1 MSISVHVS
9 VMLEPCKQTKAQ
21 MYGGNRKVP
30 DDGGTDLPKQECG
43 NVWFCFRKFLKVSI
57 PFNVH
62 TSLLKRRQD
71 YKAQPF
77 LFPL

>member
-9 VMLEPCKQTKAQ
+9 VMLEPCKHTKAQ
-21 MYGGNRKVP
+21 MYSGNRKVP
-30 DDGGTDLPKQECG
+30 DDGTQIYPNR
-43 NVWFCFRKFLKVSI
+43 NVRVLFCFRKFLRVSI

-62 TSLLKRRQD
+62 TSHLKRRQD
-71 YKAQPF
+71 YKTQPF